1 MKRRQIFIELTS
13 LLDVILIMLFI
24 LLMQAKNTTAEAMDT
39 AAAAES
45 NTEQVR
51 AELIEAYAEQ
61 DALKAEIDAEAA
73 RADAQAEEL
82 LARLRSGEMPEEV
95 QREGDTF
102 RWSSPISD
110 TQCLEVEVL
119 LKEDT
124 YTVLRWQAVSTVE
137 WEQAPGGQVWSGG
150 EEKKEESP

>member
-61 DALKAEIDAEAA
+61 DALKAEIDAETVGNRTHTHA
-73 RADAQAEEL
+73 
-82 LARLRSGEMPEEV
+82 GEYHAGVREDSV
-95 QREGDTF
+95 Q
-102 RWSSPISD
+102 SD
-110 TQCLEVEVL
+110 GRPCKSLC
-119 LKEDT
+119 
-124 YTVLRWQAVSTVE
+124 RNIR
-137 WEQAPGGQVWSGG
+137 
-150 EEKKEESP
+150 

>member
-24 LLMQAKNTTAEAMDT
+24 LLMQAKNTTAEAMDM

-61 DALKAEIDAEAA
+61 DALKAEIDAETA
-73 RADAQAEEL
+73 RADAQAERADAL
-82 LARLRSGEMPEEV
+82 
-95 QREGDTF
+95 QRQLWTENIEIG
-102 RWSSPISD
+102 RAH
-110 TQCLEVEVL
+110 V
-119 LKEDT
+119 
-124 YTVLRWQAVSTVE
+124 
-137 WEQAPGGQVWSGG
+137 
-150 EEKKEESP
+150 